1 MRNDV
6 SFCEK
11 QRVVLRETTCR
22 FVGNNG
28 LFWEKRRLVLW
39 KTTARFKKQR
49 VVLRETTCRF
59 LERNGGDDTEKC
71 KWNNG
76 EIEL

>member
-1 MRNDV
+1 MENNV

-28 LFWEKRRLVLW
+28 SFFRTQWRGNERHGKVQIEKRG
-39 KTTARFKKQR
+39 
-49 VVLRETTCRF
+49 
-59 LERNGGDDTEKC
+59 N
-71 KWNNG
+71 
-76 EIEL
+76 